1 MSSTIH
7 TATILA
13 TVILVVTGSNVF
25 PTNFKTLP
33 LILHHDSSRT
43 KDLAWRS
50 RNDFNNRIL
59 RPVLGVHY
67 PAWYNGRVG
76 DILEVFLSLEAGNIF
91 SETNLN
97 LIKAVEDRIF
107 NFKDYKKTYCQK
119 DHMLQCYKPWSVLR
133 IFDGTYSYVDS
144 RFSAQ
149 SFVNRSVLCEA
160 MKFNE
165 TREYLK
171 FFLEKDY
178 NPCSPHSASKTRIFI
193 PIGYP
198 LVGGSS
204 SSRIE
209 SFLVN
214 EVKLELES
222 IRDGFLKDR
231 IDLYYMSEKLFNHD
245 VTQQAYRDMM
255 LAGGSFLFIFFF
267 MWLQTT
273 SFFITFFAI
282 FSIIT
287 SYLLTNL
294 IYRYA
299 FEYEY
304 FGFFHIIA
312 MFIILGIGADDVFVF
327 YDTWRLSETTKYS
340 SKAHRL
346 SDCYRKAAKTTFV
359 TSLTT
364 MVAFLVS
371 AFSPLLPVRT
381 FGLFSGILV
390 GVNYVCDLI
399 YFPTAIML
407 YTEKIKPWIDK
418 CCSAICLPCC
428 RLASCCRCTSLTASS
443 KSPSTS
449 FLCSSSSTD
458 VIDHAISKPRAS
470 SISLDESSTSSQRS
484 SSSTTVLHK
493 PSAKDDV
500 SSPEVKI
507 SSVSAISGSSN
518 SKPKK
523 QFGERNRVV
532 VFLRNGF
539 YDFLTLRI
547 TRFIVP
553 IVFLGI
559 SIFFVYEA
567 TLLEPDSKQV
577 SALHIF

>member
-1 MSSTIH
+1 MLGTTGES
-7 TATILA
+7 
-13 TVILVVTGSNVF
+13 VIF
-25 PTNFKTLP
+25 WKYF
-33 LILHHDSSRT
+33 
-43 KDLAWRS
+43 
-50 RNDFNNRIL
+50 
-59 RPVLGVHY
+59 Y
-67 PAWYNGRVG
+67 Q
-76 DILEVFLSLEAGNIF
+76 LEAGNIF

-97 LIKAVEDRIF
+97 LIKTVEDRIF

-119 DHMLQCYKPWSVLR
+119 DHVLQCYKPWSVLR
-133 IFDGTYSYVDS
+133 LFDGTYSYVDS

-149 SFVNRSVLCEA
+149 SFVNRNVLCEA
-160 MKFNE
+160 MKYSE

-171 FFLEKDY
+171 FFLEKDH
-178 NPCSPHSASKTRIFI
+178 NPCSQPSAWKTRIVI
-193 PIGYP
+193 PI
-198 LVGGSS
+198 VGKSS
-204 SSRIE
+204 SSRIKAY
-209 SFLVN
+209 LVN

-222 IRDGFLKDR
+222 IRDGFLGDR
-231 IDLYYMSEKLFNHD
+231 IQLNYMCEQLFLDD
-245 VTQQAYRDMM
+245 VVQQAFQEMK
-255 LAGGSFLFIFFF
+255 LAGGSFLFIFVF
-267 MWLQTT
+267 MWLQTR

-364 MVAFLVS
+364 MAAFLVS
-371 AFSPLLPVRT
+371 AFTPLLAVKT

-390 GVNYVCDLI
+390 AVNYVCDLI
-399 YFPTAIML
+399 YFPTAIMF
-407 YTEKIKPWIDK
+407 YTEKIKPWTEK
-418 CCSAICLPCC
+418 CCSAICIPCC
-428 RLASCCRCTSLTASS
+428 RLASCCRCTSSIFS
-443 KSPSTS
+443 YKSPSTS
-449 FLCSSSSTD
+449 FLYSASSINITDRASSKHR
-458 VIDHAISKPRAS
+458 VS
-470 SISLDESSTSSQRS
+470 SISLDTSRSGS
-484 SSSTTVLHK
+484 SSIAVLQK
-493 PSAKDDV
+493 PSAKYDV
-500 SSPEVKI
+500 CSSPEVKM
-507 SSVSAISGSSN
+507 STVFVISGSSN

-523 QFGERNRVV
+523 EFGERNRVV

-553 IVFLGI
+553 VVFLGI

-577 SALHIF
+577 NALHIFSIMHNGND